1 MAETSL
7 NTQIVDSVAAANFIN
22 IGGAPASAQAL
33 LDAVMSE
40 TLGMAMH
47 NAVMRQQANS
57 VVSSAATTAT
67 CARILQAG
75 GGAPPPPAPPYF
87 PIEPG
92 PVIPPLDGP
101 EVINPN
107 VVMAKAS
114 AEVDEA
120 LNALGAQ
127 AAASQQ
133 EAVQAQT
140 EVAQVHHVLDGI
152 SLKLTGLINKPKPN
166 A

>member
-1 MAETSL
+1 MTETSL

-22 IGGAPASAQAL
+22 IGGAPAGAQAL

-67 CARILQAG
+67 CARILQTG

-101 EVINPN
+101 VEADTAM
-107 VVMAKAS
+107 VMAK
-114 AEVDEA
+114 V
-120 LNALGAQ
+120 NADVQGAIFNLEAQ

-133 EAVQAQT
+133 EATQAQAEAT
-140 EVAQVHHVLDGI
+140 QAQSMLDRLNSFI
-152 SLKLTGLINKPKPN
+152 AKPKPG